1 MMTFFFFAAALD
13 PLRLMGSRSL
23 VYEDVHSEYVASSK
37 NHHMLISFQACM
49 RFLAKDFPEKAFYP

>member
-37 NHHMLISFQACM
+37 NSFQACM